1 MNTNG
6 HYREAER
13 LLAVADTYDADGA
26 WATATARR
34 AEAQVRATLALAAA
48 LDRHGTPAPTPPM
61 LPVAPDAVADHL
73 RDIADVL
80 FESGPD
86 GPARMRTDEVRQRLA
101 ARNPAAYRTWTASDL
116 KQALEPYGVAPHKSR
131 GVMVVDRD
139 RVLAALRDRDG
150 QPHDLVRQ
158 DALAVLRERHTDR
171 LHTADLL
178 AGLIRLNPGR
188 YGDFTPERLA
198 AELKAAGV
206 RRTVRQISIGGINR
220 SGYHLTDLDPDG
232 LDPDGPRARPGR
244 RHLKAPF

>member
-1 MNTNG
+1 MNGNG

-13 LLAVADTYDADGA
+13 LLAVADAYDEDGA

-48 LDRHGTPAPTPPM
+48 IDRHSTPAPT
-61 LPVAPDAVADHL
+61 AGPDAAADHL

-86 GPARMRTDEVRQRLA
+86 GPARMRSDEVRQRLA
-101 ARNPAAYRTWTASDL
+101 ARNPAEYRAWTASDL
-116 KQALEPYGVAPHKSR
+116 KQVLEPHGAAPRKSR

-139 RVLAALRDRDG
+139 RVLTALRDRDG
-150 QPHDLVRQ
+150 QPQDLVRQ
-158 DALAVLRERHTDR
+158 DALAVLREMHTDR

-178 AGLIRLNPGR
+178 AGLIRLNSAR

-220 SGYHLTDLDPDG
+220 SGYHLAD

>member
-1 MNTNG
+1 MNGHG

-13 LLAVADTYDADGA
+13 LLAVADAYDEDGA
-26 WATATARR
+26 WATASARR
-34 AEAQVRATLALAAA
+34 AEAQVRATLALASAI
-48 LDRHGTPAPTPPM
+48 DRHGTPAPT
-61 LPVAPDAVADHL
+61 AGPDAAVDHL

-101 ARNPAAYRTWTASDL
+101 ARNPAQYRTWTASDL
-116 KQALEPYGVAPHKSR
+116 KQVLEPHGAAPHKSR

-150 QPHDLVRQ
+150 QSQDLVRQ
-158 DALAVLRERHTDR
+158 DALAVFREMHTDR

-178 AGLIRLNPGR
+178 AGLIRRAPAR

-232 LDPDGPRARPGR
+232 LRPKSRR
-244 RHLKAPF
+244 RHPKAPF